1 MRDVLR
7 MYFMLTFSSVSR
19 RNRSNWWSCGSLDL
33 GAAVDSA
40 GLAGGSFLISTWVL
54 FNPSSLV
61 LEASLGLL
69 SWSSRC
75 RILCRSVRVLW
86 EAGHWGVGAG
96 FGG

>member
-1 MRDVLR
+1 MV
-7 MYFMLTFSSVSR
+7 
-19 RNRSNWWSCGSLDL
+19 
-33 GAAVDSA
+33 SA
-40 GLAGGSFLISTWVL
+40 GLAGGSFLISTWFL

-61 LEASLGLL
+61 AEASLGLL